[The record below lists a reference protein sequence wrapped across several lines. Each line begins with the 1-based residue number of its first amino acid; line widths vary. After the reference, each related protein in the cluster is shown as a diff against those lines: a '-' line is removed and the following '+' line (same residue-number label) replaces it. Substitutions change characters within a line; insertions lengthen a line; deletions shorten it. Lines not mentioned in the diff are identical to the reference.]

1 MIYYM
6 RKLAFLLI
14 CSVGFIQF
22 SLAQGGDSVAISKKK
37 KTARV
42 HYGVASFY
50 SASLDGTLTAN
61 GERFSQKKYT
71 GANNFLPLGTWVRI
85 TNVKNGK
92 SVVVRVNDRMHPSMA
107 RRGRV
112 IDLSRIAF
120 AEIGS
125 VKSGLLRV
133 KLEVLGKKKPE

>member
-1 MIYYM
+1 
-6 RKLAFLLI
+6 
-14 CSVGFIQF
+14 
-22 SLAQGGDSVAISKKK
+22 
-37 KTARV
+37 
-42 HYGVASFY
+42 
-50 SASLDGTLTAN
+50 
-61 GERFSQKKYT
+61 
-71 GANNFLPLGTWVRI
+71 LGTWVRI

-112 IDLSRIAF
+112 IDLSKIAF
-120 AEIGS
+120 LEIGS